1 MEVQMKV
8 VSEFFANGGDEKGVP
23 RAITME
29 DFIEVIK
36 RRRPSVSLENMKRL
50 LDWQARY
57 ATA

>member
-1 MEVQMKV
+1 
-8 VSEFFANGGDEKGVP
+8 
-23 RAITME
+23 ME